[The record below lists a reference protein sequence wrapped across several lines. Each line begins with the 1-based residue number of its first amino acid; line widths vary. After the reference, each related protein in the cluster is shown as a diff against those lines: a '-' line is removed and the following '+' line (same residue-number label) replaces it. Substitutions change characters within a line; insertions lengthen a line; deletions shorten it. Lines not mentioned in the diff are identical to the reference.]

1 VICISKKTESLLQM
15 KDLRKL
21 MTGRERVE
29 RALNFARPDR
39 VPYVDSFQHAGLIHY
54 YTDRSDRA
62 DWTTR
67 DVLGLAGR
75 VADMVQGWGLG
86 PSMPEG
92 SRSTDRHGI
101 VWETRG
107 WYADIV
113 HRPFKN
119 ASEYAKVL
127 EAEIKRIHASS
138 PDYPETR
145 QKMFLDDDLLCA
157 GVKEFRTTF
166 KKYFSLLGGTV
177 LMYPDV
183 SPGFDL
189 LYTLG
194 GWELFTDLFIGRP
207 EVLVEFM
214 ESCTAMQVR
223 RAHAVADASLS
234 PAVLI
239 ACDIAHK
246 EGPLVSPGFMAK
258 EYFPRVKRMVDAYHE
273 HGMKVLYHSEGNLWP
288 MMDDLA
294 ATGIDGLNPCEPHS
308 HMDVEVVRAKYP
320 RLVLWGGVDNSY
332 LLVHGTPGD
341 VRRRVERLKEFGRD
355 GGLLIG
361 STGQVHPACKLENL
375 IAMVETIHGGKLIDE
390 KEECKTGYAE

>member
-1 VICISKKTESLLQM
+1 
-15 KDLRKL
+15 

-67 DVLGLAGR
+67 DVLELAGR

-86 PSMPEG
+86 PSMPNG

-107 WYADIV
+107 WYAEIV
-113 HRPFKN
+113 HRPFK
-119 ASEYAKVL
+119 SSSDYVKVL
-127 EAEIKRIHASS
+127 EEEIKRIRASS
-138 PDYPETR
+138 PDYPEAK

-157 GVKEFRTTF
+157 GVKNFKATF
-166 KKYFSLLGGTV
+166 KKYLALLGGTA

-194 GWELFTDLFIGRP
+194 GWDLFTDLLTGRP
-207 EVLVEFM
+207 EILVEFM
-214 ESCTAMQVR
+214 EARTAMQVE

-246 EGPLVSPGFMAK
+246 EGPLVSPKFMAE
-258 EYFPRVKRMVDAYHE
+258 EYFSRVKRIVDAYHE
-273 HGMKVLYHSEGNLWP
+273 HGMKVFYHSEGNLWP
-288 MMDDLA
+288 MMEDLA
-294 ATGIDGLNPCEPHS
+294 ATGIDGLNPCEPQS
-308 HMDVEVVRAKYP
+308 HMDIERVREKYP
-320 RLVLWGGVDNSY
+320 QLVLWGGVDNSY
-332 LLVHGTPGD
+332 LLVNGTKED
-341 VRRRVERLKEFGRD
+341 VRRRVERLKEIGRD
-355 GGLLIG
+355 GGILIG
-361 STGQVHPACKLENL
+361 STGQIHPACKLENL
-375 IAMVETIHGGKLIDE
+375 IEMIETIHGKKLIDE
-390 KEECKTGYAE
+390 KEKCEARYVE